1 MARSK
6 ILLAALV
13 SASLLAG
20 SVVAY
25 SSDGSVARAKV
36 LPRATPTFVIS
47 GRGWGHGVGMAQ
59 WGAYGYAQRGWTY
72 DKILAHY
79 YTGTTLGPAPVA
91 RVRVMLAE
99 GRRQLTVSSAGSVHR
114 A

>member
-1 MARSK
+1 MAPSK
-6 ILLAALV
+6 LLLAALV
-13 SASLLAG
+13 SAFALGRIRCRVLERRKR
-20 SVVAY
+20 
-25 SSDGSVARAKV
+25 ARQASPPPAK
-36 LPRATPTFVIS
+36 PTFVIS
-47 GRGWGHGVGMAQ
+47 GRGWGHGVGLAQ
-59 WGAYGYAQRGWTY
+59 WGAYGYAQHGLTY

-99 GRRQLTVSSAGSVHR
+99 GAG